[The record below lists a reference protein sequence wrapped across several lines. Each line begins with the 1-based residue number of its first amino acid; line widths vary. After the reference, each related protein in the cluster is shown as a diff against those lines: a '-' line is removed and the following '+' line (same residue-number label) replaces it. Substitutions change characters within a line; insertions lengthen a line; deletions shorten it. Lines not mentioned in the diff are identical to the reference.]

1 MSLFQAIG
9 ETQACSDNFGRA
21 FDVLIDHLPKQWIKT
36 SLSLS
41 SHATIRRRRLPED
54 MVLWLVIGMAMFLY
68 GKKMQRVGSLAF
80 GVVMMIFP
88 MLVHSVV
95 WMWAI
100 AGACMAGLYFTSR
113 EW

>member
-1 MSLFQAIG
+1 MNLTNPGLLLSG
-9 ETQACSDNFGRA
+9 
-21 FDVLIDHLPKQWIKT
+21 VLI
-36 SLSLS
+36 S
-41 SHATIRRRRLPED
+41 
-54 MVLWLVIGMAMFLY
+54 MIGMAMFLY
-68 GKKMQRVGSLAF
+68 GKKMQSMGSLAF